1 MTYLSREFLLSP
13 RRVPP
18 FVVENL
24 SRSAAPARDPRME
37 GPGLKLHPD
46 DARRGHPVPPNRL
59 VGVEKAPDVPNV
71 DLV

>member
-13 RRVPP
+13 RRVPL

-24 SRSAAPARDPRME
+24 SRSE

-59 VGVEKAPDVPNV
+59 VGVEKAPDVPDV